1 MTPDILLN
9 DDTLYEILHN
19 ADLNFVKDESSSPSS
34 STLISSQCLPSSMTS
49 GQISSSTLTVLHPME
64 YCYPPPPL
72 SLPVLVEQSLVKYE
86 TPNTVTST
94 APTPYSGA
102 NTTRCHRK
110 ISDSERDYKKTACD
124 RERTRMRD
132 MNRAFDLLRNRLPPC
147 KPPGKKL
154 SKIESLRM
162 AIRYI
167 RHLQCLLEYG
177 PEYETI
183 LYSSRSVVPSSTNTS
198 YVYPLGNEMEAV
210 HYNQSNIVNYNL

>member
-1 MTPDILLN
+1 MSNSDEQRQRGSGVIKENTSSMILV
-9 DDTLYEILHN
+9 DSSDTEKLKTNPHLEILHN

-132 MNRAFDLLRNRLPPC
+132 MNRAFDLLRNRLPIGFSPF
-147 KPPGKKL
+147 GL
-154 SKIESLRM
+154 
-162 AIRYI
+162 
-167 RHLQCLLEYG
+167 
-177 PEYETI
+177 
-183 LYSSRSVVPSSTNTS
+183 LYSSC
-198 YVYPLGNEMEAV
+198 
-210 HYNQSNIVNYNL
+210 IVGTFTFSPRLQKDCL